1 MLRRPITYYAVGAI
15 VVVIVIE
22 AKGVRPPK
30 PYINYN
36 LVLPFG
42 FEGADAGHSSTLTRV
57 EHIANRYLSAKQITI
72 SYTLRRQLMRGSERH
87 ASSS

>member
-1 MLRRPITYYAVGAI
+1 MWGLFAAAVAIVGCLGCLWVVLHDNVTVRTATGMLRRPITYYAVGAI

-36 LVLPFG
+36 LV
-42 FEGADAGHSSTLTRV
+42 
-57 EHIANRYLSAKQITI
+57 
-72 SYTLRRQLMRGSERH
+72 
-87 ASSS
+87 

>member
-15 VVVIVIE
+15 IVVIVIE
-22 AKGVRPPK
+22 TKGVRPPK

-42 FEGADAGHSSTLTRV
+42 FEGADAGHISTLVKV
-57 EHIANRYLSAKQITI
+57 EYIANRYLLARQIARG
-72 SYTLRRQLMRGSERH
+72 YTLRRQLMRVSEQH
-87 ASSS
+87 VWSS